1 MICHIETEECYTNEC
16 NHCSTAQ
23 LQNILTEHI
32 TIELDDDCSWNIWKK
47 LNNKFD
53 LQKVTGSL
61 DSLLCEIEGQWPFF
75 LLHAYC
81 NRQQREYITHL
92 RSQST
97 DKTFIIAQIDFSMNH
112 TLVRQ
117 REVQQGFFSQHQV
130 TLFTI
135 HLMIGSEHQEM
146 AIVSDSMEHTTT
158 FVYCAQRM
166 IVNFVKKYFPLVNK
180 INYLR

>member
-1 MICHIETEECYTNEC
+1 MILCGVKHFSIKWN
-16 NHCSTAQ
+16 
-23 LQNILTEHI
+23 NIPI
-32 TIELDDDCSWNIWKK
+32 DRSNRP
-47 LNNKFD
+47 
-53 LQKVTGSL
+53 
-61 DSLLCEIEGQWPFF
+61 LL
-75 LLHAYC
+75 
-81 NRQQREYITHL
+81 EYITHL

-97 DKTFIIAQIDFSMNH
+97 DKIFIIAQIDFCMNY

-158 FVYCAQRM
+158 FVYYAQRM
-166 IVNFVKKYFPLVNK
+166 IVNFLKKYFPLVKK